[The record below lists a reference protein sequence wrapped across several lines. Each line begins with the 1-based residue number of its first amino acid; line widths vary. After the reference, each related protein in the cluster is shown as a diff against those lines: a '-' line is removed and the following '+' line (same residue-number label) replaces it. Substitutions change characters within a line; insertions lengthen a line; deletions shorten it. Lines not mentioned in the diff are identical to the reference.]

1 MKVIAI
7 NGSPRVNGNTG
18 AALKVMTDELERQG
32 IETETIQVGNR
43 NIHGCTACGV
53 CSTSEGRRCMF
64 SDDCCNEVTQKMRDA
79 DGFILGAPT
88 YYGGMPGPMKSF
100 LDRAL
105 FSTSTGFRGKVATG
119 VVAVRRAGGVDVLHQ
134 LNNFLNLAQTVTPP
148 SQYWTLAYGLHKDEI
163 AGDGEGIQ
171 TLVKHAR
178 AMAWLLKLID
188 AGKDTY
194 PYPED
199 EPRIL
204 TNFIR

>member
-1 MKVIAI
+1 MKVLAI

-32 IETETIQVGNR
+32 IETETIQVGNQS
-43 NIHGCTACGV
+43 IHGCTACGH
-53 CSTSEGRRCMF
+53 CSTSAGNRCVF
-64 SDDCCNEVTQKMRDA
+64 TDDCGNEVTQKMREA

-105 FSTSTGFRGKVATG
+105 FSSPTYFRGKVATS
-119 VVAVRRAGGVDVLHQ
+119 VAAVRRAGGVDVLHQ

-148 SQYWTLAYGLHKDEI
+148 SQYWTLAFGMNRGET

-171 TLVKHAR
+171 TLVKNAR

-188 AGKDTY
+188 AGKDTL